1 MTEILAENLDVSS
14 TYFQENCLPETNYL
28 RMNRYP
34 PCPFY
39 SEVFGI
45 LPHTDSCFVNVL
57 IQDQIGGLQLRV
69 NGEWISV
76 KPHPEAL
83 LINLGDLFQV
93 CSYELVKI
101 VIRV

>member
-1 MTEILAENLDVSS
+1 
-14 TYFQENCLPETNYL
+14 
-28 RMNRYP
+28 MNRYP